1 MIKKAGCVSI
11 TEDGVMANSFEF
23 SGPYAIDE
31 SPSMDALLWARER
44 VEQEIAK
51 QKAAETSS

>member
-1 MIKKAGCVSI
+1 MIKKAGTVSI
-11 TEDGVMANSFEF
+11 TADGVMVNSFEF
-23 SGPYAIDE
+23 IGPYAIDG

-51 QKAAETSS
+51 QKAADD